1 MLKMDSGK
9 GTGVRLTIVDF
20 YLVPIRNESAPLNA
34 LKVSLIGG
42 EFYFCLLCC
51 AFATLLSINL
61 TYRAQFSLSAM

>member
-20 YLVPIRNESAPLNA
+20 YLVPIWNESAPLNA

-42 EFYFCLLCC
+42 EFLLHLFLFVVLCFCNSLVNQ
-51 AFATLLSINL
+51 FNLSRSI
-61 TYRAQFSLSAM
+61 

>member
-34 LKVSLIGG
+34 LKVSLIA
-42 EFYFCLLCC
+42 LNL
-51 AFATLLSINL
+51 AFLQCKGLI
-61 TYRAQFSLSAM
+61 

>member
-20 YLVPIRNESAPLNA
+20 YLVPIWNESAPLNA

-42 EFYFCLLCC
+42 EFYLFVVLCFCNSLVNQ
-51 AFATLLSINL
+51 FNLSRSI
-61 TYRAQFSLSAM
+61 